1 MLYIFLNPT
10 AFLLIFIDS
19 AESRIHLSLY
29 LVYFSSQNPGGRPFV
44 RLPTQRTLSIYRIY
58 VLLQIVCTYI
68 HREGLRPPPPYCTP
82 KINSQIYC
90 NVYQTTWTTI
100 GSCIVVREKAQG
112 TPALIGLGNKRR
124 TLNTAALEYRRS
136 LYLYIHRNTNIKHH
150 GSCTYSED
158 VQVDDQLAAIH
169 IKGEMFT
176 CIFYAINCNTP
187 KM

>member
-1 MLYIFLNPT
+1 MYSSRLYIERG
-10 AFLLIFIDS
+10 S
-19 AESRIHLSLY
+19 A
-29 LVYFSSQNPGGRPFV
+29 PRPH
-44 RLPTQRTLSIYRIY
+44 
-58 VLLQIVCTYI
+58 IV
-68 HREGLRPPPPYCTP
+68 RPPNQLSNLLNDNY
-82 KINSQIYC
+82 
-90 NVYQTTWTTI
+90 VYQTTWTTI

-176 CIFYAINCNTP
+176 CIFYAINCNIP